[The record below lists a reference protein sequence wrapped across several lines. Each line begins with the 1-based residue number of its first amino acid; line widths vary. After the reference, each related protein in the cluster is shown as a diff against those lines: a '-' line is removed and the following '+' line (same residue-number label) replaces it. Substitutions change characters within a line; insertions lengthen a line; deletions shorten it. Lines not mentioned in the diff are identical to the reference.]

1 MKTPDA
7 FAAYHEDLIEAD
19 YDCVDRL
26 VVNCYYPLGQAG
38 GGFRTFWRQWKG
50 GDSGLSDQALRQAA
64 GDLSRRLK
72 AHCRKQGIL
81 WIECGPDDLKYEI
94 AREHRPKDPAFRGVF
109 AVLVGRA
116 PAPLWEVRR
125 NGQGQITELRRT
137 AQWPYVPHYYFQII
151 DPEWGHVAVRL
162 CGYAPWGAQVIVN
175 GHEWVERQARTQK
188 VRVAKEGNCFI
199 EGTHYRAL
207 DRLAS
212 TLNGPEL
219 GPRLAALCAR

>member
-7 FAAYHEDLIEAD
+7 FAAYHAPLIEAD

-26 VVNCYYPLGQAG
+26 VVNCYYPMGQAG

-64 GDLSRRLK
+64 GDLARRLK

-94 AREHRPKDPAFRGVF
+94 ARAHRPKDPAFRGVF

-125 NGQGQITELRRT
+125 NAQGQITELRRT
-137 AQWPYVPHYYFQII
+137 ERWPYVQHYYFQII

-162 CGYAPWGAQVIVN
+162 CGYAP
-175 GHEWVERQARTQK
+175 
-188 VRVAKEGNCFI
+188 
-199 EGTHYRAL
+199 
-207 DRLAS
+207 
-212 TLNGPEL
+212 
-219 GPRLAALCAR
+219 